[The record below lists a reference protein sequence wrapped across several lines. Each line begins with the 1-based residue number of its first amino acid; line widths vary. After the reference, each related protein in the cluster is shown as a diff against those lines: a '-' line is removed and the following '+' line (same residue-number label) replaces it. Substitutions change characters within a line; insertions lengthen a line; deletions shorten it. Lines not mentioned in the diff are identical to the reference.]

1 MMTPGERRL
10 FRQEKRDKKQA
21 GNQRVRRLYKQ
32 ALAQDPEANAAAE
45 VDYGRLSTAELNGR
59 DNDRKRRRDS
69 PRDRPLTPPPV
80 LPEA

>member
-32 ALAQDPEANAAAE
+32 SLAQDPEGNAAVE
-45 VDYGRLSTAELNGR
+45 IDYGRLSTAELNGR
-59 DNDRKRRRDS
+59 DHDRKRRRAVP
-69 PRDRPLTPPPV
+69 PRNPAPG
-80 LPEA
+80 A